1 MAMKLPQ
8 TVALCSVANWMQQPS
23 ANEVE
28 LGEVI
33 AKHESAAKHH
43 GTGFSTNARDWT
55 TYQNLLHHK
64 AVQVL
69 SSL

>member
-43 GTGFSTNARDWT
+43 DTGFSTNARD
-55 TYQNLLHHK
+55 
-64 AVQVL
+64 
-69 SSL
+69 